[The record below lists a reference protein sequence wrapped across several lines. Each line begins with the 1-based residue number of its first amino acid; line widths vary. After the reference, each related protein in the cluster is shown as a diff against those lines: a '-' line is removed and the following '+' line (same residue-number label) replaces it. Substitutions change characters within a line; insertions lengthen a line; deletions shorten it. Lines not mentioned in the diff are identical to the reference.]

1 MIGKEEIKIRLKKV
15 GVLDAII
22 DGLIEHKNVSIKTD
36 VSYEEL
42 LNWKKEIE
50 KYDLCVVF
58 IEKLEKDDIFT
69 YRVIFS
75 DNRDYWS

>member
-1 MIGKEEIKIRLKKV
+1 MINKEEIKIHLKEV
-15 GVLDAII
+15 GVLGAII
-22 DGLIEHKNVSIKTD
+22 DDIIEHKNVSIKTD
-36 VSYEEL
+36 ISYEEL

-58 IEKLEKDDIFT
+58 IEKLEKDDLFT

>member
-1 MIGKEEIKIRLKKV
+1 MINKEEIKIHLKEV
-15 GVLDAII
+15 GVLGAII
-22 DGLIEHKNVSIKTD
+22 DDLIKHKNISIKTD

-58 IEKLEKDDIFT
+58 IEKLEKDDLFT
-69 YRVIFS
+69 YKVIFS

>member
-1 MIGKEEIKIRLKKV
+1 MINKEEIKIHLREV
-15 GVLDAII
+15 GVLGAII
-22 DGLIEHKNVSIKTD
+22 DDLIEHKNVSIKTD

-58 IEKLEKDDIFT
+58 IEKLEKDDLFT

>member
-1 MIGKEEIKIRLKKV
+1 MINKEEIKIHLREV
-15 GVLDAII
+15 GVLGAII
-22 DGLIEHKNVSIKTD
+22 DDLIEHKNISIKTD

-58 IEKLEKDDIFT
+58 IEKLEKDDLFT

>member
-1 MIGKEEIKIRLKKV
+1 MISKEEIKIHLKEV
-15 GVLDAII
+15 GVLGAII
-22 DGLIEHKNVSIKTD
+22 DDLIEHKNISIKTD
-36 VSYEEL
+36 VSYKEL

-50 KYDLCVVF
+50 KYDLCIVF
-58 IEKLEKDDIFT
+58 IEKLKNDDIFT

>member
-1 MIGKEEIKIRLKKV
+1 MINKEEIKVHLKKV
-15 GVLDAII
+15 GVLGAII
-22 DGLIEHKNVSIKTD
+22 DDLIEHKNVSIKTD

-58 IEKLEKDDIFT
+58 IEKLEKDDLFT
-69 YRVIFS
+69 YKVIFS

>member
-1 MIGKEEIKIRLKKV
+1 MINKEEIKIRLKKV

-22 DGLIEHKNVSIKTD
+22 DDLIEHKNVSIKTD

-42 LNWKKEIE
+42 LSWKKEIE
-50 KYDLCVVF
+50 KYDLCIVF
-58 IEKLEKDDIFT
+58 IEKLERDDIFT

>member
-1 MIGKEEIKIRLKKV
+1 MINKEEIKIHLKEV
-15 GVLDAII
+15 GVLGAII
-22 DGLIEHKNVSIKTD
+22 DGLIEHKNISIKTD

-50 KYDLCVVF
+50 KYDLCIVF
-58 IEKLEKDDIFT
+58 IEKLEKDDLFT